1 MNTTVLAAVDDSPTA
16 ECVLRAARIWSSLL
30 GAELRAVH
38 VRDDGPPEVLAS
50 AARAGVEVQVLEGD
64 PGDVV
69 LDLAS
74 DPSVGLVVIGSR
86 RAVDGA
92 RPAGHIAIA
101 VVEHTATP
109 VLVVPPE
116 WVSTRETRVRKVL
129 VPLEGSAATTSPIA
143 SILRQLAGAGVAL
156 LAVHVFAPGDVPRF
170 SDHSVHAEEG
180 LAAAFAER
188 WCTYAPTEVRLLVG
202 SEAETVI
209 EAVDAERPDAVALTW
224 AQDLSPGRAGVVRA
238 ALERGHRPVLLVPQ
252 RADPAPPP
260 GPPGSAG

>member
-1 MNTTVLAAVDDSPTA
+1 MITVLAAIDDSPTA
-16 ECVLRAARIWSSLL
+16 ECVLRAAHIWSSLL
-30 GAELRAVH
+30 TAELRAVH
-38 VRDDGPPEVLAS
+38 VNEDGPPDVLAS
-50 AARAGVEVQVLEGD
+50 AARAGLDVQVLDGD
-64 PGDVV
+64 PGRVL

-101 VVEHTATP
+101 LVEHAGVP

-116 WVSTRETRVRKVL
+116 WVSTTETRVRKVL

-143 SILRQLAGAGVAL
+143 AILRQLADAGVAL

-170 SDHSVHAEEG
+170 SDHSLHAEEG
-180 LAAAFAER
+180 LAASFAER
-188 WCTYAPTEVRLLVG
+188 WCTEAPTEVRLLVG
-202 SEAETVI
+202 AEPETVM

-224 AQDLSPGRAGVVRA
+224 AQDLSPGHAGVVRA
-238 ALERGHRPVLLVPQ
+238 ALERSHRPVLLVPQ
-252 RADPAPPP
+252 GAVAPP
-260 GPPGSAG
+260 GT